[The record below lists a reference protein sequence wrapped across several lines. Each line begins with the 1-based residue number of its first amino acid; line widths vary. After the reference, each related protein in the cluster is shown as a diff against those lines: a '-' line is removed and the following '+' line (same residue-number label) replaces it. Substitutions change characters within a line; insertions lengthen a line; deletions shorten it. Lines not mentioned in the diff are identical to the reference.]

1 MILRKC
7 CPKCTNIAQP
17 IFLRQNQNIAT
28 VEKSIPELC
37 SISGIFNKLAKEMIH
52 LTCENSPNL
61 VALLTT

>member
-1 MILRKC
+1 ML
-7 CPKCTNIAQP
+7 PKMYKHSPTN
-17 IFLRQNQNIAT
+17 FLRQNQNIAT